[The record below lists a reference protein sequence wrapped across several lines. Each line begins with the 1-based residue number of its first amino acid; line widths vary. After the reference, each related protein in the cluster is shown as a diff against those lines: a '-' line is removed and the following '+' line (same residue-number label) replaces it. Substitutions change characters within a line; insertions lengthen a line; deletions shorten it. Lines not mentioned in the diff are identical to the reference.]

1 MEFDNTDK
9 KKIIKLEGGH
19 DMVDLFKHVGKVN
32 DENTYEAAMQKIR
45 KALRGRGNRTAAVCK
60 LFTGIHQSQKTFDA
74 WHKVYEAAKQVEWD
88 GYNAERAAV
97 DAIVMQTRS
106 TKLLQEAIQDNPS
119 YEKLVK
125 MGISQEQAKMKADS
139 LREDQGS
146 RETGQEAHR
155 EVEQGL
161 G

>member
-1 MEFDNTDK
+1 
-9 KKIIKLEGGH
+9 
-19 DMVDLFKHVGKVN
+19 MVDLFKHVGKVN

-45 KALRGRGNRTAAVCK
+45 KALRGRGNRTAAVGK
-60 LFTGIHQSQKTFDA
+60 LFTGIPQSQKTFDA

-139 LREDQGS
+139 LPDGECEKTRTLEKQVRKLTEKLNRD
-146 RETGQEAHR
+146 
-155 EVEQGL
+155 
-161 G
+161 